1 MADKKISQLPQIN
14 ALSGS
19 SIIVPLVHDSTTQ
32 KMELGAFASYV
43 SQWSAK
49 TGSANTFSGTQTF
62 SGNVNVAGNVNVNGR
77 LTVHEVVANYETASI
92 IFSSG
97 SNKFGDQPSDKHEF
111 TGSTSITGSLYYNDV
126 LVTNIDSNTVFKLQQ
141 ATQSL
146 NTQTGSQ
153 ASINS
158 GISAITGAFATELGG
173 IQTTISGHRIE
184 VNGIEAYTASLKG
197 QAIVS
202 SSQQILNYNIFATTG
217 SNTFRANQVITGSL
231 SISAGEFNVTTGSGN
246 MTSSLIFDHTQNDG
260 VTLGLR
266 HNDRL
271 SLADHTFNVQ
281 VWAGGVYT
289 QFVRNGT
296 PYSILNVEAFDDNKI
311 YLYRDTRLYNKSLVI
326 DNNLT
331 VQRDVVIGSGSL
343 SIQRGQF
350 NAVTGSGA
358 LTSSLSFT
366 HTEVD
371 PITGNGTLELR
382 YRNND
387 VGPENNAWKFVA
399 TDNGVQ
405 VRYDQYTTS
414 NKMLFSVSSFGSN
427 FDKLLI
433 WRDVRLFGTGL
444 TVDDSLLVK
453 GVITG
458 SILATNGVV
467 SSSNQLFELNQ
478 QTGSQNSVN
487 LGISSVTGSLIGI
500 TNGLMAFT
508 AALDSTYATD
518 AQLYQLYQATASI
531 HSATA
536 SFTAEIGGIE
546 AYTASLKAAAI
557 VSSST
562 QIQNYNLFALDA
574 NVAVKA
580 SGSTLYSTNPSTTN
594 FSQVNSVFLGGGA
607 GQDATGADSSIF
619 LGYNA
624 GIQATAAQESFFA
637 GNTAGGYS
645 TNALRSNFIG
655 ISAGAAATNASHANF
670 IGYGVGQSA
679 TNASYANFIGSNAG
693 FIATN
698 ATYANFIGGSAG
710 QNATN
715 ASYSNFIGNFAGDGA
730 ANASYSNLSGFS
742 AGKKVFGN
750 GIGANNI
757 IIGTNITLEND
768 RRDSIN
774 FGGIIFATG
783 SYRTTSGN
791 PYSGS
796 VGHGKVGINKIL
808 PSFELDISG
817 SVGITGS
824 LKVSEGITGS
834 LYSTNG
840 VISSSNQLF
849 ELNTQTG
856 SQDLVNLGIS
866 TFTGSLRSEVNLIEA
881 YTASLKAAAIVSSS
895 TQITNYYKFAETA
908 SANTFYGNQTINGN
922 LQLSST
928 SPLVYNAGNTN
939 AMLFGFFDGGTIY
952 GPYYQIFG
960 SNYSNAS
967 QRGSAEFVFDS
978 RNSGFTGFNIAEF
991 NGSTWLR
998 KFRVSPSGAE
1008 VTGSFVVD
1016 GGITGSLMAT
1026 NNVVSS
1032 STQIQNYNLFAVT
1045 SSANSFYGAQSVSGS
1060 LFVTSNSGFGT
1071 SDATGSGILK
1081 VISAGT
1087 QNAFS
1092 IGQSNSK
1099 RWTGFGANDLKVYGD
1114 DYFITTVDAFPL
1126 SIGTNGISR
1135 ITIANDGG
1143 INATGAITAS
1153 NFRISTAGGGIDF
1166 GVTSNGSGTTTSELL
1181 NDYEEGTWTPVIR
1194 GSGTAGTYELQ
1205 TDYTTYT
1212 KIGRQVTVSGN
1223 IRLGTSVTGGG
1234 TGYLQITGLPFQK
1247 AANTA
1252 AIGAVLVNG
1261 VDYTGTY
1268 LIVAFT
1274 SISASSILYLSE
1286 IRDNDTP
1293 IDLPISAVSA
1303 NDEIAFTITYFN

>member
-1 MADKKISQLPQIN
+1 MADKKISELPLLN
-14 ALSGS
+14 SVSGS
-19 SIIVPLVHDSTTQ
+19 SLVIPIVHDGTTVKVNLSQ
-32 KMELGAFASYV
+32 LGHYA

-49 TGSANTFSGTQTF
+49 TGSANTFTGTQ
-62 SGNVNVAGNVNVNGR
+62 SIIGNVNISGKLSVNSIEAV
-77 LTVHEVVANYETASI
+77 YETSSI
-92 IFSSG
+92 LYTSG
-97 SNKFGDQPSDKHEF
+97 STQIGDQSTDVHTIFGTVNLNGLALGTNELMAQTASQAAVNLGISST
-111 TGSTSITGSLYYNDV
+111 TGSINTTTSSFNSEFIKIGS
-126 LVTNIDSNTVFKLQQ
+126 TTSSIHFT
-141 ATQSL
+141 TQSL

-153 ASINS
+153 NS
-158 GISAITGAFATELGG
+158 LNAQIGIATGSLNAFTQSLNSL
-173 IQTTISGHRIE
+173 SG
-184 VNGIEAYTASLKG
+184 S
-197 QAIVS
+197 
-202 SSQQILNYNIFATTG
+202 FATTG
-217 SNTFRANQVITGSL
+217 SNTFRGNQAITGSL
-231 SISAGEFNVTTGSGN
+231 SVSAGEFNVITGSGN

-281 VWAGGVYT
+281 VWASGVYT
-289 QFVRNGT
+289 TFVRNGT
-296 PYSILNVEAFDDNKI
+296 PYSVLNVEAFDDNKI

-331 VQRDVVIGSGSL
+331 VQNEVVIGSGSL

-366 HTEVD
+366 HTTVD

-382 YRNND
+382 YRNNQ
-387 VGPENNAWKFVA
+387 VGSENNAWKFVA

-467 SSSNQLFELNQ
+467 SSSNQLFELNAFTGSVIGQ
-478 QTGSQNSVN
+478 TNTIAAFTSSVNFTTQSLNTQTGSQDLVN
-487 LGISSVTGSLIGI
+487 RGISSVTGSINTTTSSFNSVFSQIGSTTSSLIGITNGLMAFTAALDSTYATDAQLYQIYQATSSIHSTTQSLNVQTGSQQNLNSQIGIATSSLNSVSASLIGI

-531 HSATA
+531 HFAT
-536 SFTAEIGGIE
+536 SSLNTFSGSIRSEVNLLE
-546 AYTASLKAAAI
+546 SYTASLKAAAI

-562 QIQNYNLFALDA
+562 QI
-574 NVAVKA
+574 
-580 SGSTLYSTNPSTTN
+580 S
-594 FSQVNSVFLGGGA
+594 
-607 GQDATGADSSIF
+607 
-619 LGYNA
+619 
-624 GIQATAAQESFFA
+624 
-637 GNTAGGYS
+637 
-645 TNALRSNFIG
+645 
-655 ISAGAAATNASHANF
+655 
-670 IGYGVGQSA
+670 
-679 TNASYANFIGSNAG
+679 
-693 FIATN
+693 
-698 ATYANFIGGSAG
+698 
-710 QNATN
+710 
-715 ASYSNFIGNFAGDGA
+715 
-730 ANASYSNLSGFS
+730 
-742 AGKKVFGN
+742 
-750 GIGANNI
+750 
-757 IIGTNITLEND
+757 
-768 RRDSIN
+768 
-774 FGGIIFATG
+774 
-783 SYRTTSGN
+783 
-791 PYSGS
+791 
-796 VGHGKVGINKIL
+796 
-808 PSFELDISG
+808 
-817 SVGITGS
+817 
-824 LKVSEGITGS
+824 
-834 LYSTNG
+834 
-840 VISSSNQLF
+840 
-849 ELNTQTG
+849 
-856 SQDLVNLGIS
+856 
-866 TFTGSLRSEVNLIEA
+866 
-881 YTASLKAAAIVSSS
+881 
-895 TQITNYYKFAETA
+895 NYYKFAETA
-908 SANTFYGNQTINGN
+908 SANTFYGTQTINGN

-939 AMLFGFFDGGTIY
+939 AMLFGFFDGSSIY

-960 SNYSNAS
+960 SNYSNVS

-978 RNSGFTGFNIAEF
+978 RNGGYTGFNIAEF

-1032 STQIQNYNLFAVT
+1032 STQIQNYNLFAIT

-1099 RWTGFGANDLKVYGD
+1099 RFTGFGANDLKVYGD

-1126 SIGTNGISR
+1126 SIGTNNTSR
-1135 ITIANDGG
+1135 ITIASDGG
-1143 INATGAITAS
+1143 INAAGAITAS

-1166 GVTSNGSGTTTSELL
+1166 SVTSNGSGTTTSELL
-1181 NDYEEGTWTPVIR
+1181 NDYEEGSFTPVIA
-1194 GSGTAGTYELQ
+1194 GGTTAGTATY
-1205 TDYTTYT
+1205 TDQNGKYT
-1212 KIGRQVTVSGN
+1212 KIGNCVHFRMDVIWSGH
-1223 IRLGTSVTGGG
+1223 TG
-1234 TGYLQITGLPFQK
+1234 TGTLKITGLPF
-1247 AANTA
+1247 T
-1252 AIGAVLVNG
+1252 IGQNYQSVGSVRFNQSG
-1261 VDYTGTY
+1261 
-1268 LIVAFT
+1268 
-1274 SISASSILYLSE
+1274 
-1286 IRDNDTP
+1286 
-1293 IDLPISAVSA
+1293 SA
-1303 NDEIAFTITYFN
+1303 NHYIAGGFIYQTQFELNQIPVGGGTPASFDITSVGDIRVSGHYFV